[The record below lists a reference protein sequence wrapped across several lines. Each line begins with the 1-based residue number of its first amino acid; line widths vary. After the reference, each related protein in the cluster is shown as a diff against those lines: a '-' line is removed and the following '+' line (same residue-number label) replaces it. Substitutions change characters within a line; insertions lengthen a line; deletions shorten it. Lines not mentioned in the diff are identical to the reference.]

1 MKHISRSQK
10 GFTLIELLV
19 VIAIIAI
26 LAAILFPV
34 FAQAKRA
41 AKSSVT
47 LSNVKQISL
56 GAKIYAT
63 DSDDTTVLTQYFDV
77 DPWTGWPALMEP
89 YMKNRD
95 INFDA
100 ARQVPEYTGAAT
112 LVAGSGNTWQLW
124 AWNTGIGIM
133 RYGYGSERL
142 GGGTTYVRTET
153 SFESPSQRAAFV
165 VHGPRTGNT
174 TAQGLDRGHYVFSPY
189 SSCANYG
196 NYRSNAGNAFH
207 YNWVYQAAVDYH
219 SNGIITAFADG
230 SAKKIPVQSVTFD
243 NRQFG
248 GDYACAVT
256 NFINF
261 SGATPPVPTAKQEA
275 AHRYWGKYWDLS
287 Y

>member
-1 MKHISRSQK
+1 MKSFTTRSK
-10 GFTLIELLV
+10 AFTLIELLV

-41 AKSSVT
+41 AKSSAT
-47 LSNVKQISL
+47 LSNVKQVSI
-56 GAKIYAT
+56 GAKLYST
-63 DSDDTTVLTQYFDV
+63 DFDDFTILTQNFTSA
-77 DPWTGWPALMEP
+77 PWTGWPAIMDP
-89 YMKNRD
+89 YMKNRL
-95 INFDA
+95 IYFDQ

-112 LVAGSGNTWQLW
+112 LNVPPNVWELW

-133 RYGYGSERL
+133 RYGYGSEVL
-142 GGGTTYVRTET
+142 AAASYVRSET
-153 SFESPSQRAAFV
+153 SFSSPSTRAAFA

-174 TAQGLDRGHYVFSPY
+174 TGQGLDRGHYIFSPY
-189 SSCANYG
+189 SACANYG
-196 NYRSNAGNAFH
+196 NFRSTAANAFH

-219 SNGIITAFADG
+219 AGGIITAFADG
-230 SAKKIPVQSVTFD
+230 SAKKVPANRVMFD

-248 GDYACAVT
+248 GDYACAVA

-261 SGATPPVPTAKQEA
+261 SSATPPVATAKQLA
-275 AHRYWGKYWDLS
+275 AHEYWGKYWDLA